1 MLDTISAL
9 LLLLIIPGP
18 TNTLL
23 FRAGMMFGFS
33 SSRRL
38 AFIESIAYMIQVSLW
53 GVALLYV
60 SAYAPWAIKIIQVCA
75 AGYLFYTS
83 YTLWRNK
90 NITFGEDKDQF
101 SWQHFFLL
109 TLINPKGLLIFS
121 FIAHDS
127 TFTELGNYVKF
138 MVALLFVTFT
148 VVFAW
153 IYLGARFKD
162 PKQSQRTT
170 LKINRVTAL
179 AIFCFASIIIGRLA
193 DSTFS

>member
-53 GVALLYV
+53 GAALLYV

-83 YTLWRNK
+83 YKLWQNK
-90 NITFGEDKDQF
+90 NSTFGESKDQF
-101 SWQHFFLL
+101 SGQYFFLL
-109 TLINPKGLLIFS
+109 TLMNPKGLLIVS

-138 MVALLFVTFT
+138 MATLLFVTFT
-148 VVFAW
+148 VGFSW
-153 IYLGARFKD
+153 IYLGARFKG

>member
-53 GVALLYV
+53 GAALLYV
-60 SAYAPWAIKIIQVCA
+60 SAYNPWAIKIIQVCA

-83 YTLWRNK
+83 YKLWKNK
-90 NITFGEDKDQF
+90 NSTFGEKQDQF
-101 SWQHFFLL
+101 SGQYFFLL
-109 TLINPKGLLIFS
+109 TLMNPKGLLIVHLLHTTVRSLNWEITYNLWQRFCLCLLRWDLRGY
-121 FIAHDS
+121 ILELDS
-127 TFTELGNYVKF
+127 K
-138 MVALLFVTFT
+138 ALNSHNV
-148 VVFAW
+148 
-153 IYLGARFKD
+153 R
-162 PKQSQRTT
+162 P
-170 LKINRVTAL
+170 
-179 AIFCFASIIIGRLA
+179 
-193 DSTFS
+193 